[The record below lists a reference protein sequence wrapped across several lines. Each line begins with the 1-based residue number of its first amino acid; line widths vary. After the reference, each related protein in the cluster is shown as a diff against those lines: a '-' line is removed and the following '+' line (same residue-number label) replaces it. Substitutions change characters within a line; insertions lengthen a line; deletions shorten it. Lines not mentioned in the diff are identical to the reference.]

1 MKNYLIILVVFATIF
16 SSCER
21 KHKFN
26 INDYVQHDMTEL
38 EYTSSDN
45 TVRVPF
51 KNNGGVKTVQC
62 LINGTIL
69 TDMILDS
76 GCSGALISISE
87 AQYLWS
93 RGELT
98 SNDYKGNSQSM
109 IADGSIV
116 ENMVFNIK
124 SIVIADK
131 IECKNVEVTVSA
143 NPGAPLLLGN
153 EVLDRMPS
161 YTIDNEKDEIVF
173 NLQ

>member
-1 MKNYLIILVVFATIF
+1 MVLTAIF

-26 INDYVQHDMTEL
+26 INDYVQHDVTEL
-38 EYTSSDN
+38 EYTSTDN

-51 KNNGGVKTVQC
+51 KNIGGIKTVQC

-76 GCSGALISISE
+76 GCSGALISVSE

-98 SNDYKGNSQSM
+98 ANDYKGNAQSM

-131 IECKNVEVTVSA
+131 VECKNVEVTVSA

-161 YTIDNEKDEIVF
+161 YMVDNENDEIVF
-173 NLQ
+173 TLQ

>member
-1 MKNYLIILVVFATIF
+1 MVFATLF

-21 KHKFN
+21 KNKFN
-26 INDYVQHDMTEL
+26 INDYVQHDVTDL

-45 TVRVPF
+45 LVRVPF
-51 KNNGGVKTVQC
+51 KNSGGIKTVQC
-62 LINGTIL
+62 LINGSIL

-98 SNDYKGNSQSM
+98 SDDYMGNSQSV

-131 IECKNVEVTVSA
+131 IECRNVEVTVSA

-173 NLQ
+173 TVQ

>member
-1 MKNYLIILVVFATIF
+1 MKKNLLFVAALVLVF
-16 SSCER
+16 SSCQH

-26 INDYVQHDMTEL
+26 INDYVEHDVAEL
-38 EYTSSDN
+38 EFTESDN
-45 TVRVPF
+45 TVRIPF
-51 KNNGGVKTVQC
+51 KHNGGVKTVQC

-87 AQYLWS
+87 AEYLWS

-98 SNDYKGNSQSM
+98 LSDYMGNTKSM

-116 ENMVFNIK
+116 EDMVFNIK

-131 IECKNVEVTVSA
+131 IECRNVEVTVSA

-161 YTIDNEKDEIVF
+161 YSVDNERDEIVF
-173 NLQ
+173 TLK

>member
-1 MKNYLIILVVFATIF
+1 MVFATLF

-21 KHKFN
+21 KNKFN
-26 INDYVQHDMTEL
+26 INDYVQHGVTDL

-45 TVRVPF
+45 LVRVPF
-51 KNNGGVKTVQC
+51 KNSGGIKTVQC
-62 LINGTIL
+62 LINGSIL

-98 SNDYKGNSQSM
+98 SDDYMGNSQSV

-131 IECKNVEVTVSA
+131 IECRNVEVTVSA

-173 NLQ
+173 TVQ

>member
-1 MKNYLIILVVFATIF
+1 MVFATIF

-21 KHKFN
+21 KRKFN
-26 INDYVQHDMTEL
+26 INDYVRHDVTEL

-51 KNNGGVKTVQC
+51 KNNGGIKTVQC

-98 SNDYKGNSQSM
+98 SNDYKGNAQSM

-124 SIVIADK
+124 SIVVADK
-131 IECKNVEVTVSA
+131 IECRNVEVTVSA

-153 EVLDRMPS
+153 EVLDRMPR
-161 YTIDNEKDEIVF
+161 YTIDNESGEIVF
-173 NLQ
+173 SVR